1 MVAKMRRYLIAIAIC
16 LALSPLVPAGAGLGG
31 VGLGGVAWAAAAEPA
46 REFRIKAAFIYNF
59 AKFTRCPAGSFADG
73 EAPFHF
79 CIYGEDPFDATVGAE
94 ETTWG
99 RIKS

>member
-59 AKFTRCPAGSFADG
+59 AKFTRWPAGSFADG